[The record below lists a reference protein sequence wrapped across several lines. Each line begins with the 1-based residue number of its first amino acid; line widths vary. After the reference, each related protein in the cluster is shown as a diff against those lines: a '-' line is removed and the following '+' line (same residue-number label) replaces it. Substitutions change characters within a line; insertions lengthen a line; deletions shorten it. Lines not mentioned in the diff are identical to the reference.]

1 MEGPGR
7 DVLLVVGEGARGV
20 VFCRMCAGFT
30 YGKAAAVL
38 YVRKG
43 GGSFIQHTYL
53 DSKNCKNKENPK
65 NDQYN
70 QTRVERKKQKTTT
83 TKTKTNLE
91 FFLNASE

>member
-43 GGSFIQHTYL
+43 GVVL
-53 DSKNCKNKENPK
+53 
-65 NDQYN
+65 YN
-70 QTRVERKKQKTTT
+70 IHILIRKTA
-83 TKTKTNLE
+83 KTKKTQKMINITKHG
-91 FFLNASE
+91 